1 MIIAE
6 IETLPLH
13 IPPPAQADSLASFL
27 FLRVYKT
34 ADRSI
39 AGLCGTAAFRT
50 APLTPDQA
58 VPQS

>member
-27 FLRVYKT
+27 FLRVY
-34 ADRSI
+34 RWPIGPS